1 LRTQVGIVGAGPAGL
16 LLSHLLALEGID
28 TVVLEDRTRAYVEG
42 RIRAG
47 LLEQGTVDMLNDAG
61 VGARLRREGLVH
73 NGIELRFG
81 GRGHRIDLAGL
92 AGRPVTIYGQHEVVK
107 DMIAVRL
114 EKGLPIVF
122 EVEDVNFLDLETPRP
137 RIRYRSEGQDREIKA
152 DLIAGCDGF
161 HGICRPT
168 IPQGVL
174 EVFDRAYP
182 FGWLG
187 ILVDAPP
194 AHDELIYASHE
205 RGFALFTMRS
215 PKISRLYLQCAPDE
229 DLDLW
234 PDERI
239 WEELLL
245 RLSGEDGW
253 KPNIGPILQKGV
265 TGMRSFLVEPM
276 QYGNLFL
283 AGDAAHIVP
292 PTGAKGMNLAV
303 ADVRALARAMTA
315 FFKTG
320 RRELLEAYS
329 ATCLKRVWRAEHFS
343 WWMTQMLHK
352 SPVADAFDQRMQRA
366 QLEYVVSSRAASQ
379 SLAENYAGLPWD
391 WDQS

>member
-1 LRTQVGIVGAGPAGL
+1 
-16 LLSHLLALEGID
+16 
-28 TVVLEDRTRAYVEG
+28 
-42 RIRAG
+42 
-47 LLEQGTVDMLNDAG
+47 
-61 VGARLRREGLVH
+61 
-73 NGIELRFG
+73 
-81 GRGHRIDLAGL
+81 
-92 AGRPVTIYGQHEVVK
+92 
-107 DMIAVRL
+107 
-114 EKGLPIVF
+114 
-122 EVEDVNFLDLETPRP
+122 
-137 RIRYRSEGQDREIKA
+137 
-152 DLIAGCDGF
+152 
-161 HGICRPT
+161 
-168 IPQGVL
+168 
-174 EVFDRAYP
+174 
-182 FGWLG
+182 
-187 ILVDAPP
+187 
-194 AHDELIYASHE
+194 
-205 RGFALFTMRS
+205 
-215 PKISRLYLQCAPDE
+215 
-229 DLDLW
+229 
-234 PDERI
+234 
-239 WEELLL
+239 
-245 RLSGEDGW
+245 
-253 KPNIGPILQKGV
+253 
-265 TGMRSFLVEPM
+265 MRSFLVEPM